1 LPAGKRIVILE
12 RQVSERRKVMIG
24 ACAGDIIGSIYEGH
38 PHKSKDFPLFG
49 RGVRFTDDTILT
61 VATAAAL
68 LGEETADSGRESTP
82 AGKSDSGSDEKSVW
96 APVRRSR
103 EEYARIYKSYG
114 REHPGRGY
122 GGGFRRWLRA
132 DSLEPYGS
140 FGNGSAMRVSPV
152 GAALSDEKALLEEA
166 ERSAAAS
173 HDHPEGVK
181 GAQAIA
187 LSVYLARRGASRE
200 QIRTEIE
207 ERFDYDLQA
216 HVGELRPVYS
226 FNPTCQG
233 SVPESIVCFLDSTD
247 WEDAVRNAVSLG
259 GDADT
264 MADMAGAIAE
274 AFYGGVPE
282 PVRRRVEQI
291 LDPRL
296 RNVLERFYERFGLP
310 LDAESGDNAPGAN
323 S

>member
-1 LPAGKRIVILE
+1 
-12 RQVSERRKVMIG
+12 MIG
-24 ACAGDIIGSIYEGH
+24 ACAGDIIGSIYEGY
-38 PHKSKDFPLFG
+38 PHKSKEFSLFG
-49 RGVRFTDDTILT
+49 QAVRFTDDTVLT

-68 LGEETADSGRESTP
+68 LGEDRAKFE
-82 AGKSDSGSDEKSVW
+82 SDEKQEG
-96 APVRRSR
+96 PPFLRSR
-103 EEYARIYKSYG
+103 EDYARLYKRYG
-114 REHPGRGY
+114 RENPGRGY
-122 GGGFRRWLRA
+122 GGGFRRWLSS

-152 GAALSDEKALLEEA
+152 GAAASDEEELLEQA

-187 LSVYLARRGASRE
+187 LSVHLARRGASKE
-200 QIRTEIE
+200 QIRERLE
-207 ERFDYDLQA
+207 ERFGYDLR
-216 HVGELRPVYS
+216 GSIEELRPVYS

-233 SVPESIVCFLDSTD
+233 SVPESIICFLESAD

-274 AFYGGVPE
+274 AFYGGVPGE
-282 PVRRRVEQI
+282 VRSRVEQI
-291 LDPRL
+291 IDPPL
-296 RNVLERFYERFGLP
+296 WNVLERFYRCVGLP
-310 LDAESGDNAPGAN
+310 LDAETDERLNGAD

>member
-1 LPAGKRIVILE
+1 
-12 RQVSERRKVMIG
+12 MIG

-68 LGEETADSGRESTP
+68 LGEDTADSVRESTP
-82 AGKSDSGSDEKSVW
+82 AVKSDSGTDEKSER
-96 APVRRSR
+96 AAVRRIR
-103 EEYARIYKSYG
+103 EDYARIYKSYG

-152 GAALSDEKALLEEA
+152 GAALSDQKTLLEEA

-187 LSVYLARRGASRE
+187 LSVHLARRGASKE
-200 QIRTEIE
+200 DIRDRIE
-207 ERFDYDLQA
+207 ERFGYDLHA
-216 HVGELRPVYS
+216 RVEELRPVYS
-226 FNPTCQG
+226 FDPTCRG
-233 SVPESIVCFLDSTD
+233 SVPESIICFLDSND

-274 AFYGGVPE
+274 AFYGGVPGE
-282 PVRRRVEQI
+282 VRRRVEQI

-296 RNVLERFYERFGLP
+296 WNVLERFYERFGLP
-310 LDAESGDNAPGAN
+310 LDAETAAGMSGA
-323 S
+323 SS